1 MTIKKKTTPP
11 KKATSLTEPAVATKS
26 VKPSKKAMEKATA
39 KAAAA
44 TAAPAAVQAPVA
56 VATTPALVAA
66 PAPTVTVTIAPEV
79 PAAKPVLTIGML
91 QKRLYEQGCYG
102 GHWDGH
108 YGPMTK
114 HGVARFQQQAGLPT
128 DGEPTPETLAALGF

>member
-1 MTIKKKTTPP
+1 MTIKKKTTAP
-11 KKATSLTEPAVATKS
+11 KKAVSLTEPAVATKS

-39 KAAAA
+39 KAVAAA
-44 TAAPAAVQAPVA
+44 AAPTVTPTPVAIAPAAP
-56 VATTPALVAA
+56 VAA
-66 PAPTVTVTIAPEV
+66 PAPIVTVTMAAEAPE
-79 PAAKPVLTIGML
+79 AKPVLTIGML
-91 QKRLYEQGCYG
+91 QKRLYEKGCYG

-114 HGVARFQQQAGLPT
+114 QGVARFQHQAGLPT